1 MRLTRPRT
9 AAFVLAL
16 AVVTVASWLVAGP
29 GASSAP
35 SAAIQETGQPTS
47 ESEPTPLPD
56 FQPTEKLPAGSAV
69 AFPTDI

>member
-1 MRLTRPRT
+1 MKTVRPRV
-9 AAFVLAL
+9 AAVVLAL
-16 AVVTVASWLVAGP
+16 AVIVVASWLVAGP
-29 GASSAP
+29 GEPSSP
-35 SAAIQETGQPTS
+35 SATVQETGQLQS